1 MSEALYRRFRPK
13 TFNEIIGQDH
23 ITTILKNQILLSRLS
38 HAYLFTGT
46 RGTGKTSLAKVFAR
60 AINCLNPHDA
70 EPCNECENC
79 LEAMSGKAVD
89 IIELDAASNNS
100 VDNIRELRD
109 KAIYLPTKLK
119 YKVYIIDEV
128 HMLSKGAFNA
138 LLKILEEPPK
148 HLIFILATT
157 EPERIPK
164 TIISRVQRFDF
175 KRIDEDLIT
184 KNLSRVLDI
193 IGKKYEDDAVQIVA
207 RAGAGSMRDAL
218 SMLESTISY
227 SDTLTKD
234 SVLKALGLLDES
246 YSTSIAQAIFTRNL
260 EKYYLSLD
268 KLFLDGKDEAMIID
282 GIIKALREI
291 LYDKVNKLGKYNFTF
306 DIKLMDIINAIDI
319 YMDYLERMKFVKEKR
334 IFVEMAGLKV
344 MSLDSDVMKMNFD
357 RSVTVS
363 DLAHPVSDHDYG
375 DGAATSSITLQD
387 NQDESF
393 DDLASLEM
401 GMVDYED
408 EGFYFTEME
417 EEVKKPKEAKKE
429 KEAKIDDKAKSLDE
443 TKSLDEAK
451 IDDKAKSLD
460 EAKSFDE
467 AKNIN
472 DVKPFDEVKV
482 NDEAKAL
489 DEQNSQGLAESEESE
504 ESDSDSESGKTIIPA
519 EKEKAIDLDEDEEP
533 EEDFEKN
540 KALYE
545 NFLKDDDMRV
555 LKSIF
560 TDFEYSKTVS
570 GVLVLK
576 KSRDIALDT
585 SVALVNM
592 NKDAILK
599 TINKYFNDIIDIK
612 IESSDQE
619 KKTLKLREDLKEFL
633 GGKLIIK

>member
-60 AINCLNPHDA
+60 AINCLNPNDA

-79 LEAMSGKAVD
+79 LEAISGKAVD

-175 KRIDEDLIT
+175 KRIDEDLIA

-246 YSTSIAQAIFTRNL
+246 YSTSIVEAIFTRNL

-291 LYDKVNKLGKYNFTF
+291 LYDKVNKLGKYNFSF

-363 DLAHPVSDHDYG
+363 DLAHPVNNNQVNG
-375 DGAATSSITLQD
+375 DGEATSKKTVQNSQD
-387 NQDESF
+387 DAF

-408 EGFYFTEME
+408 EGFYFTETE
-417 EEVKKPKEAKKE
+417 EESKKE
-429 KEAKIDDKAKSLDE
+429 IKTKHKTESENHTEHREKTQFIETEKSE
-443 TKSLDEAK
+443 TETY
-451 IDDKAKSLD
+451 
-460 EAKSFDE
+460 FDE
-467 AKNIN
+467 ETQDEEETHETEADKNII
-472 DVKPFDEVKV
+472 PDE
-482 NDEAKAL
+482 N
-489 DEQNSQGLAESEESE
+489 EE
-504 ESDSDSESGKTIIPA
+504 KTIDP
-519 EKEKAIDLDEDEEP
+519 DEDEAP

-540 KALYE
+540 KALYDR
-545 NFLKDDDMRV
+545 FLNDDEMKV

-570 GVLVLK
+570 SVLVLK

-592 NKDAILK
+592 NKEAILK

>member
-60 AINCLNPHDA
+60 AINCLNPNDA

-79 LEAMSGKAVD
+79 LEAISGKAVD

-175 KRIDEDLIT
+175 KRIDEDLIA

-193 IGKKYEDDAVQIVA
+193 IGKKYEDDAVAIVA

-246 YSTSIAQAIFTRNL
+246 YSTGIAQAIFTRNL

-291 LYDKVNKLGKYNFTF
+291 LYDKVNKTHKYNFSF

-344 MSLDSDVMKMNFD
+344 MSLDSDVMNMNFD

-363 DLAHPVSDHDYG
+363 DLAHPVNNNQVNG
-375 DGAATSSITLQD
+375 DGEATSKNTVQNSQD
-387 NQDESF
+387 DSF

-408 EGFYFTEME
+408 EGFYFTETE
-417 EEVKKPKEAKKE
+417 EEPKKE
-429 KEAKIDDKAKSLDE
+429 IKTKHKTESENHTEHREKTQFTETEKSEIE
-443 TKSLDEAK
+443 TY
-451 IDDKAKSLD
+451 
-460 EAKSFDE
+460 FDE
-467 AKNIN
+467 ETQDEEETHETEADKNII
-472 DVKPFDEVKV
+472 PDE
-482 NDEAKAL
+482 N
-489 DEQNSQGLAESEESE
+489 EE
-504 ESDSDSESGKTIIPA
+504 KT
-519 EKEKAIDLDEDEEP
+519 IDLDEDEAP

-545 NFLKDDDMRV
+545 KFLNDDEMKV

-576 KSRDIALDT
+576 KSRDVALDT

-592 NKDAILK
+592 NKEAILK

>member
-13 TFNEIIGQDH
+13 NFNEIIGQDH

-60 AINCLNPHDA
+60 AINCLNPNDA

-79 LEAMSGKAVD
+79 LEAISGKAVD

-175 KRIDEDLIT
+175 KRIDEDLIA

-193 IGKKYEDDAVQIVA
+193 IGKKYEDDAVAIVA

-246 YSTSIAQAIFTRNL
+246 YSTGIVEAIFTRNL

-291 LYDKVNKLGKYNFTF
+291 LYDKVNKLGKYNFSF

-363 DLAHPVSDHDYG
+363 DLAYPVNNNQVNG
-375 DGAATSSITLQD
+375 DGEATSKKTVQNSQD
-387 NQDESF
+387 DSF

-408 EGFYFTEME
+408 EGFYFTETE
-417 EEVKKPKEAKKE
+417 EESKKE
-429 KEAKIDDKAKSLDE
+429 IKTKHKTESENHTEHREKTQFIETEKSEIE
-443 TKSLDEAK
+443 TY
-451 IDDKAKSLD
+451 
-460 EAKSFDE
+460 FDE
-467 AKNIN
+467 ETQDEEETHETEADKNIIQ
-472 DVKPFDEVKV
+472 DE
-482 NDEAKAL
+482 N
-489 DEQNSQGLAESEESE
+489 EE
-504 ESDSDSESGKTIIPA
+504 KT
-519 EKEKAIDLDEDEEP
+519 IDLDEDEAP

-545 NFLKDDDMRV
+545 KFLNDDEMKV

-570 GVLVLK
+570 SVLVLK

-592 NKDAILK
+592 NKEAILK

>member
-175 KRIDEDLIT
+175 KRIDDSLIA
-184 KNLSRVLDI
+184 KNLSRVLDT
-193 IGKKYEDDAVQIVA
+193 IGKKYEDEAVKIVA

-227 SDTLTKD
+227 SDTLTKE

-246 YSTSIAQAIFTRNL
+246 YSTGIVEAIFTRNL
-260 EKYYLSLD
+260 EKYYANLD

-282 GIIKALREI
+282 GIIKSLREI

-344 MSLDSDVMKMNFD
+344 MSLDSEVMKMNFD

-363 DLAHPVSDHDYG
+363 DLAQPVSDHVNG
-375 DGAATSSITLQD
+375 NAKATSSKTAQD
-387 NQDESF
+387 NQDDSF

-401 GMVDYED
+401 GIVDYED

-429 KEAKIDDKAKSLDE
+429 KEAKNIDKAKSIDE
-443 TKSLDEAK
+443 
-451 IDDKAKSLD
+451 AKSLD
-460 EAKSFDE
+460 EAKNTKE
-467 AKNIN
+467 AK
-472 DVKPFDEVKV
+472 PFAEVKV

-489 DEQNSQGLAESEESE
+489 DEQNSQGLAESEES
-504 ESDSDSESGKTIIPA
+504 DSDSESGKTIIPA
-519 EKEKAIDLDEDEEP
+519 EKEKAINLDEDEEP

>member
-79 LEAMSGKAVD
+79 LEAISGKAVD

-175 KRIDEDLIT
+175 KRIDEDLIA

-227 SDTLTKD
+227 SDTLTKE

-246 YSTSIAQAIFTRNL
+246 YSTGIVEAIFTRNL

-291 LYDKVNKLGKYNFTF
+291 LYDKVNKTHKYNFSF

-344 MSLDSDVMKMNFD
+344 MSLDSDVMNMNFD

-363 DLAHPVSDHDYG
+363 DLAHPVNNNQVNG
-375 DGAATSSITLQD
+375 DGEATSKNTVQNSQD
-387 NQDESF
+387 DSF

-408 EGFYFTEME
+408 EGFYFTETE
-417 EEVKKPKEAKKE
+417 EEPKKE
-429 KEAKIDDKAKSLDE
+429 KEINKEIKTKHKTELEKHTDFTEKTQFTE
-443 TKSLDEAK
+443 T
-451 IDDKAKSLD
+451 
-460 EAKSFDE
+460 
-467 AKNIN
+467 
-472 DVKPFDEVKV
+472 
-482 NDEAKAL
+482 
-489 DEQNSQGLAESEESE
+489 EESE
-504 ESDSDSESGKTIIPA
+504 TEANFDQDIQDKEETHETEADETIIQDTNEA
-519 EKEKAIDLDEDEEP
+519 KTIDLDEDDAP

-545 NFLKDDDMRV
+545 KFLNDDEMKV

-576 KSRDIALDT
+576 KSRDVALDT

-592 NKDAILK
+592 NKEAILK

>member
-60 AINCLNPHDA
+60 AINCLNPHNA

-79 LEAMSGKAVD
+79 LEAISGKAVD

-175 KRIDEDLIT
+175 KRIDEDLIA

-193 IGKKYEDDAVQIVA
+193 IGKKYEDDAVTIVA

-246 YSTSIAQAIFTRNL
+246 YSTSIVEAIFTRNL
-260 EKYYLSLD
+260 EKYYLNLD

-282 GIIKALREI
+282 GIIKTLREI
-291 LYDKVNKLGKYNFTF
+291 LYDKVNKTHKYNFTF

-357 RSVTVS
+357 RSVKVS
-363 DLAHPVSDHDYG
+363 DLAYPVNNNQVNG
-375 DGAATSSITLQD
+375 DGEATSSNTVQN
-387 NQDESF
+387 NQDDSF

-408 EGFYFTEME
+408 EGFYFTETE
-417 EEVKKPKEAKKE
+417 EEPKKE
-429 KEAKIDDKAKSLDE
+429 IKTKHKTESENHPEHREKTQFTETEKSEIE
-443 TKSLDEAK
+443 TY
-451 IDDKAKSLD
+451 
-460 EAKSFDE
+460 FDE
-467 AKNIN
+467 ETQDEEETHETEADKNII
-472 DVKPFDEVKV
+472 PDE
-482 NDEAKAL
+482 N
-489 DEQNSQGLAESEESE
+489 EE
-504 ESDSDSESGKTIIPA
+504 KT
-519 EKEKAIDLDEDEEP
+519 IDLDEDEAP

-545 NFLKDDDMRV
+545 KFLNDDEMKV

-592 NKDAILK
+592 NKEAILK

>member
-60 AINCLNPHDA
+60 AINCLHPHDA

-79 LEAMSGKAVD
+79 LEALGGKAVD

-175 KRIDEDLIT
+175 KRIDEDLIA

-227 SDTLTKD
+227 SDTLTKE

-246 YSTSIAQAIFTRNL
+246 YSNGIVEAIFTRNL

-291 LYDKVNKLGKYNFTF
+291 LYDKVNKTHKYNFSF

-344 MSLDSDVMKMNFD
+344 MSLDSDVMNMNFD

-363 DLAHPVSDHDYG
+363 DLAHPAHPVNNNQVNG
-375 DGAATSSITLQD
+375 DGEATSKNTVQNSQD
-387 NQDESF
+387 DSF

-408 EGFYFTEME
+408 EGFYFTETE
-417 EEVKKPKEAKKE
+417 EEPKKEIKTKHKTESENHTEHREKTQFTETEKSEIETYFDEDTQDEEETHETEADKNIIPDENEAK
-429 KEAKIDDKAKSLDE
+429 
-443 TKSLDEAK
+443 T
-451 IDDKAKSLD
+451 
-460 EAKSFDE
+460 
-467 AKNIN
+467 
-472 DVKPFDEVKV
+472 
-482 NDEAKAL
+482 
-489 DEQNSQGLAESEESE
+489 
-504 ESDSDSESGKTIIPA
+504 
-519 EKEKAIDLDEDEEP
+519 IDLDEDEAP

-545 NFLKDDDMRV
+545 KFLNDDEMKV

-592 NKDAILK
+592 NKEAILK

>member
-79 LEAMSGKAVD
+79 LEAISGKAVD

-175 KRIDEDLIT
+175 KRIDEDLIA

-246 YSTSIAQAIFTRNL
+246 YSTSIVEAIFTRNL

-291 LYDKVNKLGKYNFTF
+291 LYDKVNKLGKYNFSF
-306 DIKLMDIINAIDI
+306 DIKLMDIIDAIDI

-363 DLAHPVSDHDYG
+363 DLAHPVNNNQVNG
-375 DGAATSSITLQD
+375 DGEATSKNTVQKSQD
-387 NQDESF
+387 DAF

-408 EGFYFTEME
+408 EGFYFTETE
-417 EEVKKPKEAKKE
+417 EEPKKE
-429 KEAKIDDKAKSLDE
+429 IKTKHKTESENHTEHREKTQFTETEKSEIE
-443 TKSLDEAK
+443 TY
-451 IDDKAKSLD
+451 
-460 EAKSFDE
+460 FDE
-467 AKNIN
+467 DTQDEEETHETEADKNIIQ
-472 DVKPFDEVKV
+472 DE
-482 NDEAKAL
+482 N
-489 DEQNSQGLAESEESE
+489 EE
-504 ESDSDSESGKTIIPA
+504 KTIDP
-519 EKEKAIDLDEDEEP
+519 DEDEAP

-545 NFLKDDDMRV
+545 KFLNDDEMKV

-592 NKDAILK
+592 NKEAILK

>member
-79 LEAMSGKAVD
+79 LEALGGKAVD

-175 KRIDEDLIT
+175 KRIDEDLIA

-246 YSTSIAQAIFTRNL
+246 YSTGIVEAIFTRNL

-291 LYDKVNKLGKYNFTF
+291 LYDKVNKTHKYNFSF

-363 DLAHPVSDHDYG
+363 DLAHPVNNNQVNG
-375 DGAATSSITLQD
+375 DGEATSSKTVQD
-387 NQDESF
+387 TQDDAF

-401 GMVDYED
+401 VMVDYED
-408 EGFYFTEME
+408 EGFYFTETE
-417 EEVKKPKEAKKE
+417 EESKKE
-429 KEAKIDDKAKSLDE
+429 IKTKHKTESENHTEHREKTQFTETEKSEIE
-443 TKSLDEAK
+443 TY
-451 IDDKAKSLD
+451 
-460 EAKSFDE
+460 FDE
-467 AKNIN
+467 ETQDEEETHETEATKNII
-472 DVKPFDEVKV
+472 PDE
-482 NDEAKAL
+482 N
-489 DEQNSQGLAESEESE
+489 EE
-504 ESDSDSESGKTIIPA
+504 KT
-519 EKEKAIDLDEDEEP
+519 IDLDEDEAP

-545 NFLKDDDMRV
+545 KFLNDDEMKV

-592 NKDAILK
+592 NKEAILK

>member
-60 AINCLNPHDA
+60 AINCLNPNDA

-79 LEAMSGKAVD
+79 LEAISGKAVD

-175 KRIDEDLIT
+175 KRIDEDLIA

-246 YSTSIAQAIFTRNL
+246 YSTSIVEAIFTRNL

-291 LYDKVNKLGKYNFTF
+291 LYDKVNNLGKYNFTF

-363 DLAHPVSDHDYG
+363 DLAHPVNNNQVNG
-375 DGAATSSITLQD
+375 DGEATSKNTVQNSQD
-387 NQDESF
+387 DSF

-401 GMVDYED
+401 GLVDYED
-408 EGFYFTEME
+408 EGFYFTETE
-417 EEVKKPKEAKKE
+417 EEPKKE
-429 KEAKIDDKAKSLDE
+429 KEINKEIKTKHKTESENHTEHREKTQFTETEKSEIETYFDEETQDEEETHEPETDKNIILDE
-443 TKSLDEAK
+443 
-451 IDDKAKSLD
+451 
-460 EAKSFDE
+460 
-467 AKNIN
+467 N
-472 DVKPFDEVKV
+472 
-482 NDEAKAL
+482 
-489 DEQNSQGLAESEESE
+489 EE
-504 ESDSDSESGKTIIPA
+504 KTI
-519 EKEKAIDLDEDEEP
+519 DSDEDEAP

-545 NFLKDDDMRV
+545 KFLNDDEMKV

-576 KSRDIALDT
+576 KSRNIALDT

-592 NKDAILK
+592 NKEAILK

>member
-23 ITTILKNQILLSRLS
+23 ITTILKNQILQSRLS

-60 AINCLNPHDA
+60 AINCLNPNDA

-175 KRIDEDLIT
+175 KRIDEDLIA
-184 KNLSRVLDI
+184 KNLSRVLDT
-193 IGKKYEDDAVQIVA
+193 IGKKYEDEAVQIVA

-227 SDTLTKD
+227 SDTLTKE

-246 YSTSIAQAIFTRNL
+246 YSTGIVEAIFTRNL
-260 EKYYLSLD
+260 EKYYANLD

-363 DLAHPVSDHDYG
+363 DLAHPVSEHDYG
-375 DGAATSSITLQD
+375 NAKATSSKTAQD
-387 NQDESF
+387 NQDNSF

-429 KEAKIDDKAKSLDE
+429 KEAKSIDEAD
-443 TKSLDEAK
+443 SLDEAK
-451 IDDKAKSLD
+451 NTN
-460 EAKSFDE
+460 EAK
-467 AKNIN
+467 
-472 DVKPFDEVKV
+472 PFEEVKV
-482 NDEAKAL
+482 NDEAKTL

-504 ESDSDSESGKTIIPA
+504 EGDSDSESGKTIIPA
-519 EKEKAIDLDEDEEP
+519 EKDEAIDLDEDEEP

>member
-23 ITTILKNQILLSRLS
+23 ITTILKNQILQSRLS

-60 AINCLNPHDA
+60 AINCLDPHDA

-79 LEAMSGKAVD
+79 LEALGGKAVD

-175 KRIDEDLIT
+175 KRIDEDLIA
-184 KNLSRVLDI
+184 KNLSRVLDT
-193 IGKKYEDDAVQIVA
+193 IGKKYEDEAVKIVA

-227 SDTLTKD
+227 SDTLTKE

-246 YSTSIAQAIFTRNL
+246 YSTGIVEAIFTRNPQ
-260 EKYYLSLD
+260 KYYANLD

-363 DLAHPVSDHDYG
+363 DLAHPASDHVNG
-375 DGAATSSITLQD
+375 NAKATSSKTAQD
-387 NQDESF
+387 NQDNSF

-401 GMVDYED
+401 GMFDYED

-429 KEAKIDDKAKSLDE
+429 KEAKNIDKAKS
-443 TKSLDEAK
+443 
-451 IDDKAKSLD
+451 ID

-467 AKNIN
+467 AKSIDEAKNIN
-472 DVKPFDEVKV
+472 EAKPFEEVKV
-482 NDEAKAL
+482 DDEAKTL
-489 DEQNSQGLAESEESE
+489 DEQNSQGLAESE

-519 EKEKAIDLDEDEEP
+519 EKDEAIDLDEDEEP

-576 KSRDIALDT
+576 KSRDVALDT

-633 GGKLIIK
+633 GGKIIIK

>member
-23 ITTILKNQILLSRLS
+23 ITTILKNQILQSRLS

-60 AINCLNPHDA
+60 AINCLDPHDA

-175 KRIDEDLIT
+175 KRIDDSLIA
-184 KNLSRVLDI
+184 KNLSRVLDN
-193 IGKKYEDDAVQIVA
+193 IGKKYEDEAVQIVA

-227 SDTLTKD
+227 SDTLTKE

-246 YSTSIAQAIFTRNL
+246 YSTGIVEAIFTRNL
-260 EKYYLSLD
+260 EKYYANLD

-291 LYDKVNKLGKYNFTF
+291 LYDKVNKIGKYNFTF

-344 MSLDSDVMKMNFD
+344 MSLDSDVMNINFD

-363 DLAHPVSDHDYG
+363 DLAQPVSDHDNG
-375 DGAATSSITLQD
+375 NAKATSSKTLQD
-387 NQDESF
+387 NQDNSF

-429 KEAKIDDKAKSLDE
+429 KEAKNIDKAKSF
-443 TKSLDEAK
+443 DEAK
-451 IDDKAKSLD
+451 IDDKAKSI
-460 EAKSFDE
+460 DE

-472 DVKPFDEVKV
+472 EAKPFDEVKV

-489 DEQNSQGLAESEESE
+489 DEQNSQGLAGHE

-519 EKEKAIDLDEDEEP
+519 EEEKAIDLDEDEAP

-540 KALYE
+540 KVLYE

>member
-79 LEAMSGKAVD
+79 LEAISGKAVD

-175 KRIDEDLIT
+175 KRIDEDLIA

-193 IGKKYEDDAVQIVA
+193 IGKKYEDDAVRIVA

-246 YSTSIAQAIFTRNL
+246 YSTSIVEAIFTRNL

-282 GIIKALREI
+282 GVIKALREI
-291 LYDKVNKLGKYNFTF
+291 LYDKVNKTHKYNFSF

-363 DLAHPVSDHDYG
+363 DLAHPVNNNQVNG
-375 DGAATSSITLQD
+375 DGEATLKNTVQNSQD
-387 NQDESF
+387 DSF

-408 EGFYFTEME
+408 EGFYFTETE
-417 EEVKKPKEAKKE
+417 EESKKEIKTKHKTESENHTEHREKTQFTETEKSEIETYFDEETQDEEETHETEANKNIIPDENEAK
-429 KEAKIDDKAKSLDE
+429 
-443 TKSLDEAK
+443 T
-451 IDDKAKSLD
+451 
-460 EAKSFDE
+460 
-467 AKNIN
+467 
-472 DVKPFDEVKV
+472 
-482 NDEAKAL
+482 
-489 DEQNSQGLAESEESE
+489 
-504 ESDSDSESGKTIIPA
+504 
-519 EKEKAIDLDEDEEP
+519 IDLDEDEAP

-545 NFLKDDDMRV
+545 KFLNDDEMKV

-570 GVLVLK
+570 SVLVLK

-592 NKDAILK
+592 NKEAILK

>member
-23 ITTILKNQILLSRLS
+23 ITTILKNQILQSRLS

-60 AINCLNPHDA
+60 AINCLNPSDA

-175 KRIDEDLIT
+175 KRIDEDLIA
-184 KNLSRVLDI
+184 KNLSRVLDT
-193 IGKKYEDDAVQIVA
+193 IGKKYEDEAVQIVA

-227 SDTLTKD
+227 SDTLTKE

-246 YSTSIAQAIFTRNL
+246 YSTGIVEAIFTRNL
-260 EKYYLSLD
+260 EKYYANLD

-291 LYDKVNKLGKYNFTF
+291 LYDKVNKIGKYNFTF
-306 DIKLMDIINAIDI
+306 DINLMDIINAIDI

-344 MSLDSDVMKMNFD
+344 MSLDSEVMKMNFD

-363 DLAHPVSDHDYG
+363 DLAHPASDHDNG
-375 DGAATSSITLQD
+375 NAKATSSKIAQN
-387 NQDESF
+387 NQDDSF

-417 EEVKKPKEAKKE
+417 EEVKKPKKAKKE
-429 KEAKIDDKAKSLDE
+429 NEVKNI
-443 TKSLDEAK
+443 
-451 IDDKAKSLD
+451 DKAKSLD
-460 EAKSFDE
+460 EAKNINEAKPFDE

-472 DVKPFDEVKV
+472 
-482 NDEAKAL
+482 EAKAF

-519 EKEKAIDLDEDEEP
+519 EKEGAIDLDEDEEP

>member
-60 AINCLNPHDA
+60 AINCLHPHDA

-79 LEAMSGKAVD
+79 LEAISGKAVD

-175 KRIDEDLIT
+175 KRIDEDLIA

-246 YSTSIAQAIFTRNL
+246 YSTSIVEAIFTRNL

-291 LYDKVNKLGKYNFTF
+291 LYDKVNKIGKYNFSF

-363 DLAHPVSDHDYG
+363 DLAHPVNNNQVNG
-375 DGAATSSITLQD
+375 DGRATSSKTVQD
-387 NQDESF
+387 TQDDAF

-408 EGFYFTEME
+408 EGFYFTETE
-417 EEVKKPKEAKKE
+417 EESKKE
-429 KEAKIDDKAKSLDE
+429 IKTKHKTESENHTEHREKTQFTETEKSEIETYFDEETQDEEETHEPETDKNIILDE
-443 TKSLDEAK
+443 
-451 IDDKAKSLD
+451 
-460 EAKSFDE
+460 
-467 AKNIN
+467 N
-472 DVKPFDEVKV
+472 
-482 NDEAKAL
+482 
-489 DEQNSQGLAESEESE
+489 EE
-504 ESDSDSESGKTIIPA
+504 KTI
-519 EKEKAIDLDEDEEP
+519 DSDEDEAP
-533 EEDFEKN
+533 EEDFENN

-545 NFLKDDDMRV
+545 KFLNDDEMKV

-592 NKDAILK
+592 NKEAILK

>member
-23 ITTILKNQILLSRLS
+23 ITTILKNQILQSRLS

-60 AINCLNPHDA
+60 AINCLNPNDA

-175 KRIDEDLIT
+175 KRIDDSLIA
-184 KNLSRVLDI
+184 KNLSRVLDT
-193 IGKKYEDDAVQIVA
+193 IGKKYEDEAVKIVA

-227 SDTLTKD
+227 SDTLTKE

-246 YSTSIAQAIFTRNL
+246 YSTGIVEAIFTRNPQ
-260 EKYYLSLD
+260 KYYANLD
-268 KLFLDGKDEAMIID
+268 KLFLDGKDESMIID

-363 DLAHPVSDHDYG
+363 DLAHPVSEHDYG
-375 DGAATSSITLQD
+375 NGRATSSKTVQD
-387 NQDESF
+387 NQDKSF

-401 GMVDYED
+401 GMFDYED

-417 EEVKKPKEAKKE
+417 EEVKKPKEAKKQ
-429 KEAKIDDKAKSLDE
+429 K
-443 TKSLDEAK
+443 EAK

-460 EAKSFDE
+460 EAKIDDKAKSFDE

-472 DVKPFDEVKV
+472 EAKPFDEVKV
-482 NDEAKAL
+482 NDEAKTL
-489 DEQNSQGLAESEESE
+489 DEQNSQGLAESK
-504 ESDSDSESGKTIIPA
+504 ESDSDSESGKTIISA

-560 TDFEYSKTVS
+560 TDFEYSKTIS

>member
-60 AINCLNPHDA
+60 AINCLHPHDA

-79 LEAMSGKAVD
+79 LEALGGKAVD

-175 KRIDEDLIT
+175 KRIDEDLIA
-184 KNLSRVLDI
+184 KNLSRVLDT
-193 IGKKYEDDAVQIVA
+193 IGKKYEDDAVRIVA

-246 YSTSIAQAIFTRNL
+246 YSTSIVEAIFTRNL

-282 GIIKALREI
+282 GIIKAFREI
-291 LYDKVNKLGKYNFTF
+291 LYDKVNKTHKYNFSF

-363 DLAHPVSDHDYG
+363 DLAHPVNNKQVNG
-375 DGAATSSITLQD
+375 DGEATSKNTVQNSQD
-387 NQDESF
+387 DSF
-393 DDLASLEM
+393 DDLVSLEM

-408 EGFYFTEME
+408 EGFYFTETE
-417 EEVKKPKEAKKE
+417 EESKKE
-429 KEAKIDDKAKSLDE
+429 IKTKHKTESENHTEHREKTQFTETEKSEIE
-443 TKSLDEAK
+443 TY
-451 IDDKAKSLD
+451 
-460 EAKSFDE
+460 FDE
-467 AKNIN
+467 ETQDEEETHETEANKNII
-472 DVKPFDEVKV
+472 PDE
-482 NDEAKAL
+482 N
-489 DEQNSQGLAESEESE
+489 EE
-504 ESDSDSESGKTIIPA
+504 KTIDP
-519 EKEKAIDLDEDEEP
+519 DEDEAP

-545 NFLKDDDMRV
+545 KFLNDDEMKV

-570 GVLVLK
+570 SVLVLK

-592 NKDAILK
+592 NKEAILK

>member
-23 ITTILKNQILLSRLS
+23 ITTILKNQILQSRLS

-60 AINCLNPHDA
+60 AINCLDPHDA

-175 KRIDEDLIT
+175 KRIDDSLIA

-193 IGKKYEDDAVQIVA
+193 IGKKYEDEAVQIVA

-227 SDTLTKD
+227 SDTLTKE

-246 YSTSIAQAIFTRNL
+246 YSTGIVEAIFTRNPQ
-260 EKYYLSLD
+260 KYYANLD

-319 YMDYLERMKFVKEKR
+319 YMDYLERMKFVREKR

-363 DLAHPVSDHDYG
+363 DLAHPANDHDNG
-375 DGAATSSITLQD
+375 NAKATSSNAAQD
-387 NQDESF
+387 NQDNSF

-429 KEAKIDDKAKSLDE
+429 KE
-443 TKSLDEAK
+443 TKSLDK
-451 IDDKAKSLD
+451 
-460 EAKSFDE
+460 AKSFDE

-472 DVKPFDEVKV
+472 EAKPFDEAKA

-489 DEQNSQGLAESEESE
+489 DEQNSQGLAESEES
-504 ESDSDSESGKTIIPA
+504 DSDSESGKTIIPA
-519 EKEKAIDLDEDEEP
+519 GKEKAIDLDEDEEP

-570 GVLVLK
+570 GLLVLK

>member
-23 ITTILKNQILLSRLS
+23 ITTILKNQILQSRLS

-60 AINCLNPHDA
+60 AINCLDPHEA

-175 KRIDEDLIT
+175 KRIDDSLIA
-184 KNLSRVLDI
+184 KNLSRVLDT
-193 IGKKYEDDAVQIVA
+193 IGKKYEDEAVQIVA

-227 SDTLTKD
+227 SDTLTKE

-246 YSTSIAQAIFTRNL
+246 YSTGIVEAIFTRNL
-260 EKYYLSLD
+260 EKYYANLD

-291 LYDKVNKLGKYNFTF
+291 LYDKVNKIGKYNFTF

-344 MSLDSDVMKMNFD
+344 MSLDSEVMNINFD

-363 DLAHPVSDHDYG
+363 DLAQPVSDHDNG
-375 DGAATSSITLQD
+375 NAKATSSKTVQN
-387 NQDESF
+387 NQDDSF
-393 DDLASLEM
+393 DDLASIEM

-417 EEVKKPKEAKKE
+417 DEVKNPKEAKKQ
-429 KEAKIDDKAKSLDE
+429 KQ
-443 TKSLDEAK
+443 AK

-460 EAKSFDE
+460 EAK
-467 AKNIN
+467 
-472 DVKPFDEVKV
+472 PFDEVKA

-489 DEQNSQGLAESEESE
+489 DEQNSQGIAESE

-519 EKEKAIDLDEDEEP
+519 EEEKAIDLDEDEAP

-570 GVLVLK
+570 GLLVLK
-576 KSRDIALDT
+576 KSRDVALDT
-585 SVALVNM
+585 SVALVDM

>member
-23 ITTILKNQILLSRLS
+23 ITTILKNQILQSRLS

-60 AINCLNPHDA
+60 AINCLDPHDA

-175 KRIDEDLIT
+175 KRIDEDLIA
-184 KNLSRVLDI
+184 KNLSRVLDT
-193 IGKKYEDDAVQIVA
+193 IGKKYEDEAVQIVA

-227 SDTLTKD
+227 SDTLTKE

-246 YSTSIAQAIFTRNL
+246 YSTGIVEAIFTRNL
-260 EKYYLSLD
+260 EKYYANLD

-291 LYDKVNKLGKYNFTF
+291 LYDKVNKLGKYNFIF

-363 DLAHPVSDHDYG
+363 DLAHPVDNHVNG
-375 DGAATSSITLQD
+375 NGRATSSKTVQA
-387 NQDESF
+387 NQDDSF

-417 EEVKKPKEAKKE
+417 EEVKKPKEVKKE
-429 KEAKIDDKAKSLDE
+429 KEAKNIDKAKPLDEAKSLDE
-443 TKSLDEAK
+443 VKP
-451 IDDKAKSLD
+451 
-460 EAKSFDE
+460 FDE

-472 DVKPFDEVKV
+472 
-482 NDEAKAL
+482 EAKAL

-519 EKEKAIDLDEDEEP
+519 EKDEAIDLDVDEEP

>member
-60 AINCLNPHDA
+60 AINCLHPHDA

-79 LEAMSGKAVD
+79 LEAISGKAVD

-175 KRIDEDLIT
+175 KRIDEDLIA

-193 IGKKYEDDAVQIVA
+193 IGKKYEDDAVRIVA

-227 SDTLTKD
+227 SDTLTKE

-246 YSTSIAQAIFTRNL
+246 YSTGIVEAIFTRNL

-291 LYDKVNKLGKYNFTF
+291 LYDKVNSLGKYNFTF

-357 RSVTVS
+357 RIVTVS
-363 DLAHPVSDHDYG
+363 DLAHPADNHDHG
-375 DGAATSSITLQD
+375 DGAATSSKTVQD
-387 NQDESF
+387 TQDDAF

-408 EGFYFTEME
+408 EGFYFTETE
-417 EEVKKPKEAKKE
+417 EESKKE
-429 KEAKIDDKAKSLDE
+429 IKTKHKTESENHTEHRKKTQFTE
-443 TKSLDEAK
+443 TERSE
-451 IDDKAKSLD
+451 IGTY
-460 EAKSFDE
+460 FDE
-467 AKNIN
+467 ETQDEEETHETEANKNII
-472 DVKPFDEVKV
+472 PDE
-482 NDEAKAL
+482 N
-489 DEQNSQGLAESEESE
+489 EE
-504 ESDSDSESGKTIIPA
+504 KT
-519 EKEKAIDLDEDEEP
+519 IDLDEDEAP

-545 NFLKDDDMRV
+545 KFLNDDEMKV

-592 NKDAILK
+592 NKEAILK

>member
-23 ITTILKNQILLSRLS
+23 ITTILKNQILQSRLS

-60 AINCLNPHDA
+60 AINCLNPNDA

-79 LEAMSGKAVD
+79 LEAISGKAVD

-175 KRIDEDLIT
+175 KRIDEDLIA
-184 KNLSRVLDI
+184 KNLSRVLDT
-193 IGKKYEDDAVQIVA
+193 IGKKYEDEAVQIVA

-227 SDTLTKD
+227 SDTLTKE

-246 YSTSIAQAIFTRNL
+246 YSTGIVEAIFTRNL
-260 EKYYLSLD
+260 EKYYANLD

-344 MSLDSDVMKMNFD
+344 MSLDREVMKMNFD

-363 DLAHPVSDHDYG
+363 DLAQPVSDHDNG
-375 DGAATSSITLQD
+375 NAKATSSKTLQD

-417 EEVKKPKEAKKE
+417 EEVKKPKEAKKQNE
-429 KEAKIDDKAKSLDE
+429 VKKI
-443 TKSLDEAK
+443 
-451 IDDKAKSLD
+451 DKAKSLD

-472 DVKPFDEVKV
+472 EAKPFDEAKA

-489 DEQNSQGLAESEESE
+489 DEQNSQGLAESEESG
-504 ESDSDSESGKTIIPA
+504 SDSESGKTIIPA
-519 EKEKAIDLDEDEEP
+519 DEKKAIDLDEDEEP

-576 KSRDIALDT
+576 KSRDVALDT
-585 SVALVNM
+585 SVALVDM

>member
-60 AINCLNPHDA
+60 AINCLHPHDA

-79 LEAMSGKAVD
+79 LEAISGKAVD

-175 KRIDEDLIT
+175 KRIDEDLIA

-227 SDTLTKD
+227 SDTLTKE

-246 YSTSIAQAIFTRNL
+246 YSTGIAQAIFTRNL

-291 LYDKVNKLGKYNFTF
+291 LYDKVNKTHKYNFSF

-363 DLAHPVSDHDYG
+363 DLAHPVNNNQVNG
-375 DGAATSSITLQD
+375 DGEATSKNTVQNSQD
-387 NQDESF
+387 DSF

-408 EGFYFTEME
+408 EGFYFTETE
-417 EEVKKPKEAKKE
+417 EEPKKE
-429 KEAKIDDKAKSLDE
+429 IKTKHKTESENHTEHREKTQFTETEKSEIE
-443 TKSLDEAK
+443 TY
-451 IDDKAKSLD
+451 
-460 EAKSFDE
+460 FDE
-467 AKNIN
+467 ETQDEEETHETEADKNII
-472 DVKPFDEVKV
+472 PDE
-482 NDEAKAL
+482 N
-489 DEQNSQGLAESEESE
+489 EE
-504 ESDSDSESGKTIIPA
+504 KT
-519 EKEKAIDLDEDEEP
+519 IDLDEDEAP

-545 NFLKDDDMRV
+545 KFLNDDEMKV

-576 KSRDIALDT
+576 KSRDVALDT

-592 NKDAILK
+592 NKEAILK

>member
-23 ITTILKNQILLSRLS
+23 ITTILKNQILQSRLS

-60 AINCLNPHDA
+60 AINCLHPHDA

-79 LEAMSGKAVD
+79 LEAISGKAVD

-175 KRIDEDLIT
+175 KRIDEDLIA

-193 IGKKYEDDAVQIVA
+193 IGKKYEDDAVRIVA

-246 YSTSIAQAIFTRNL
+246 YSTSIVEAIFTRNL

-268 KLFLDGKDEAMIID
+268 KLFLDGKDEAMILD

-291 LYDKVNKLGKYNFTF
+291 LYDKVNKTHKYNFSF

-363 DLAHPVSDHDYG
+363 DLAHPVNNNQVNG
-375 DGAATSSITLQD
+375 DGEATSKKTVQNSKD
-387 NQDESF
+387 DSF

-408 EGFYFTEME
+408 EGFYFTETE
-417 EEVKKPKEAKKE
+417 EEPKKEIKTKHKTESENHTEHREKTQFTETERSEIETYFDEETQDEEETHETEADKNIIPDENEAKT
-429 KEAKIDDKAKSLDE
+429 ID
-443 TKSLDEAK
+443 
-451 IDDKAKSLD
+451 
-460 EAKSFDE
+460 
-467 AKNIN
+467 
-472 DVKPFDEVKV
+472 P
-482 NDEAKAL
+482 
-489 DEQNSQGLAESEESE
+489 
-504 ESDSDSESGKTIIPA
+504 
-519 EKEKAIDLDEDEEP
+519 DEDEAP

-545 NFLKDDDMRV
+545 KFLNDDEMKV

-592 NKDAILK
+592 NKEAILK

>member
-23 ITTILKNQILLSRLS
+23 ITTILKNQILQSRLS

-60 AINCLNPHDA
+60 AINCLDPHDA

-79 LEAMSGKAVD
+79 LEALGGKAVD

-175 KRIDEDLIT
+175 KRIDEDLIA

-193 IGKKYEDDAVQIVA
+193 IGKKYEDEAVQIVA

-227 SDTLTKD
+227 SDTLTKE

-246 YSTSIAQAIFTRNL
+246 YSTGIVEAIFTRNPQ
-260 EKYYLSLD
+260 KYYANLD

-306 DIKLMDIINAIDI
+306 DINLMDIINAIDI

-363 DLAHPVSDHDYG
+363 DLAQPVSDHDNG
-375 DGAATSSITLQD
+375 NAKATSSKTAQD
-387 NQDESF
+387 NQDDSF

-401 GMVDYED
+401 GMMDYED

-429 KEAKIDDKAKSLDE
+429 KEAKNIDKA
-443 TKSLDEAK
+443 KSLDEAK
-451 IDDKAKSLD
+451 IDDKAKSI
-460 EAKSFDE
+460 DE

-472 DVKPFDEVKV
+472 EAKPFDE
-482 NDEAKAL
+482 AKSL
-489 DEQNSQGLAESEESE
+489 DEQNSQGLAEPE

-519 EKEKAIDLDEDEEP
+519 EKEGAIDLDEDEEP

-585 SVALVNM
+585 SVALVDM

>member
-60 AINCLNPHDA
+60 AINCLNPNDA

-79 LEAMSGKAVD
+79 LEALGGKAVD

-175 KRIDEDLIT
+175 KRIDEDLIV
-184 KNLSRVLDI
+184 KNLSRVLDT
-193 IGKKYEDDAVQIVA
+193 IGKKYEDEAVQIVA

-227 SDTLTKD
+227 SDTLTKE

-246 YSTSIAQAIFTRNL
+246 YSTGIVEAIFTRNPQ
-260 EKYYLSLD
+260 KYYANLD

-344 MSLDSDVMKMNFD
+344 MSLDSEVMKMNFD

-417 EEVKKPKEAKKE
+417 EEVKKPNEAKKQN
-429 KEAKIDDKAKSLDE
+429 EAKIDDEAKS
-443 TKSLDEAK
+443 
-451 IDDKAKSLD
+451 IDKAKSLD
-460 EAKSFDE
+460 EAKNTNE
-467 AKNIN
+467 A
-472 DVKPFDEVKV
+472 KPFDEVKV
-482 NDEAKAL
+482 NDEAKTL

-519 EKEKAIDLDEDEEP
+519 EKDEDIDLDEDEEP

-585 SVALVNM
+585 SVALVDM

>member
-79 LEAMSGKAVD
+79 LEAISGKAVD

-175 KRIDEDLIT
+175 KRIDEDLIA

-193 IGKKYEDDAVQIVA
+193 IGKKYEDDAVRIVA

-227 SDTLTKD
+227 SDTLTKE

-246 YSTSIAQAIFTRNL
+246 YSTGIVEAIFTRNL
-260 EKYYLSLD
+260 EMYYANLD

-291 LYDKVNKLGKYNFTF
+291 LYDKVNKLGKYNFSF

-363 DLAHPVSDHDYG
+363 DLAHPVNNNQVNG
-375 DGAATSSITLQD
+375 DGEATSKNTVQNSQD
-387 NQDESF
+387 DSF

-408 EGFYFTEME
+408 EGFYFTETE
-417 EEVKKPKEAKKE
+417 EESKKE
-429 KEAKIDDKAKSLDE
+429 IKTKHKTESENHTEHREKTQFTETEKSEIE
-443 TKSLDEAK
+443 TY
-451 IDDKAKSLD
+451 
-460 EAKSFDE
+460 FDE
-467 AKNIN
+467 ETQDEEKTHETEADKNII
-472 DVKPFDEVKV
+472 PDE
-482 NDEAKAL
+482 N
-489 DEQNSQGLAESEESE
+489 EE
-504 ESDSDSESGKTIIPA
+504 KTIEP
-519 EKEKAIDLDEDEEP
+519 DEDEAP

-545 NFLKDDDMRV
+545 KFLNDDEMKV

-570 GVLVLK
+570 SVLVLK

-592 NKDAILK
+592 NKEAILK

>member
-60 AINCLNPHDA
+60 AINCLNPNDA

-79 LEAMSGKAVD
+79 LEAISGKAVD

-175 KRIDEDLIT
+175 KRIDEDLIA

-193 IGKKYEDDAVQIVA
+193 IGKKYEDDAVAIVA

-246 YSTSIAQAIFTRNL
+246 YSTGIAQAIFTRNL

-291 LYDKVNKLGKYNFTF
+291 LYDKVNKTHKYNFSF

-363 DLAHPVSDHDYG
+363 DLAHPVNNNQVNG
-375 DGAATSSITLQD
+375 DGEATSKNTVQNSQD
-387 NQDESF
+387 DSF

-408 EGFYFTEME
+408 EGFYFTETE
-417 EEVKKPKEAKKE
+417 EEPKKE
-429 KEAKIDDKAKSLDE
+429 IKTKHKTESENHTEHREKTQFTETEKSEIE
-443 TKSLDEAK
+443 TY
-451 IDDKAKSLD
+451 
-460 EAKSFDE
+460 FDE
-467 AKNIN
+467 ETQDEEETHETEADKNII
-472 DVKPFDEVKV
+472 PDE
-482 NDEAKAL
+482 N
-489 DEQNSQGLAESEESE
+489 EE
-504 ESDSDSESGKTIIPA
+504 KT
-519 EKEKAIDLDEDEEP
+519 IDLDEDEAP

-540 KALYE
+540 KALYDK
-545 NFLKDDDMRV
+545 FLNDDEMKV

-592 NKDAILK
+592 NKEAILK

>member
-60 AINCLNPHDA
+60 AINCLHPHDA

-79 LEAMSGKAVD
+79 LEALGGKAVD

-175 KRIDEDLIT
+175 KRIDEDLIA

-193 IGKKYEDDAVQIVA
+193 IGKKYEDDAVAIVA

-227 SDTLTKD
+227 SDILTKD

-246 YSTSIAQAIFTRNL
+246 YSTSIVEAIFTRNL

-291 LYDKVNKLGKYNFTF
+291 LYDKVNSLGKYNFTF

-357 RSVTVS
+357 RIVTVS
-363 DLAHPVSDHDYG
+363 DLAHPADNHDHG
-375 DGAATSSITLQD
+375 DGAATSSKTVQD
-387 NQDESF
+387 TQDDAF

-408 EGFYFTEME
+408 EGFYFTETE
-417 EEVKKPKEAKKE
+417 EESKKE
-429 KEAKIDDKAKSLDE
+429 IKTKHKTESENHTEHREKTQFTE
-443 TKSLDEAK
+443 TERSE
-451 IDDKAKSLD
+451 I
-460 EAKSFDE
+460 ETYFDE
-467 AKNIN
+467 ETQDEEETHETEANKNIIQ
-472 DVKPFDEVKV
+472 DE
-482 NDEAKAL
+482 N
-489 DEQNSQGLAESEESE
+489 EE
-504 ESDSDSESGKTIIPA
+504 KT
-519 EKEKAIDLDEDEEP
+519 IDLDEDEAP
-533 EEDFEKN
+533 EEEFEKN

-545 NFLKDDDMRV
+545 KFLNDDEMKV

-592 NKDAILK
+592 NKEAILK

>member
-23 ITTILKNQILLSRLS
+23 ITTILKNQILQSRLS

-60 AINCLNPHDA
+60 AINCLDPHDA

-175 KRIDEDLIT
+175 KRIDDSLIA
-184 KNLSRVLDI
+184 KNLSRVLDT
-193 IGKKYEDDAVQIVA
+193 IGKKYDDEAVQIVA

-227 SDTLTKD
+227 SDTLTKE

-246 YSTSIAQAIFTRNL
+246 YSTGIVEAIFTRNPQ
-260 EKYYLSLD
+260 KYYANLD
-268 KLFLDGKDEAMIID
+268 KLFLDGKDEAMILD

-344 MSLDSDVMKMNFD
+344 MSLDSEVMKMNFD

-363 DLAHPVSDHDYG
+363 DLAQPVSDHG
-375 DGAATSSITLQD
+375 NGNAKATSSKTAQD
-387 NQDESF
+387 NQDNSF

-429 KEAKIDDKAKSLDE
+429 KEAKNIDK
-443 TKSLDEAK
+443 
-451 IDDKAKSLD
+451 
-460 EAKSFDE
+460 AKSFDE
-467 AKNIN
+467 AKLLDEAKSIDEAKNIN
-472 DVKPFDEVKV
+472 EAKPFDEVKV

-489 DEQNSQGLAESEESE
+489 DEQNSQGIAESE

>member
-23 ITTILKNQILLSRLS
+23 ITTILKNQILQSRLS

-60 AINCLNPHDA
+60 AINCLNQHEA

-79 LEAMSGKAVD
+79 LEALGGKAVD

-175 KRIDEDLIT
+175 KRIDEDLIA
-184 KNLSRVLDI
+184 KNLSRVLDT
-193 IGKKYEDDAVQIVA
+193 IGKKYEDEAVQIVA

-227 SDTLTKD
+227 SDTLTKE

-246 YSTSIAQAIFTRNL
+246 YSTGIVEAIFTRNL
-260 EKYYLSLD
+260 EKYYANLD

-363 DLAHPVSDHDYG
+363 DLAHPVSDHDNG
-375 DGAATSSITLQD
+375 NAKATSSKTAQD
-387 NQDESF
+387 NQDNSF

-417 EEVKKPKEAKKE
+417 EEVKKPKEARKE
-429 KEAKIDDKAKSLDE
+429 KEVKNI
-443 TKSLDEAK
+443 
-451 IDDKAKSLD
+451 DKAKSLD
-460 EAKSFDE
+460 EAKSPDE
-467 AKNIN
+467 A
-472 DVKPFDEVKV
+472 KPFDEVKV
-482 NDEAKAL
+482 DDEAKAL
-489 DEQNSQGLAESEESE
+489 DEQNSQGLAEPE

>member
-60 AINCLNPHDA
+60 AINCLNPNDA

-79 LEAMSGKAVD
+79 LEAISGKAVD

-175 KRIDEDLIT
+175 KRIDEDLIA

-193 IGKKYEDDAVQIVA
+193 IGKKYEDDAVAIVA

-246 YSTSIAQAIFTRNL
+246 YSTGIAQAIFTRNL

-291 LYDKVNKLGKYNFTF
+291 LYDKVNKTHKYNFSF

-344 MSLDSDVMKMNFD
+344 MSLDSDVMNMNFD

-363 DLAHPVSDHDYG
+363 DLAHPVNNNQVNG
-375 DGAATSSITLQD
+375 DGEATSKNTVQNSQD
-387 NQDESF
+387 DSF

-408 EGFYFTEME
+408 EGFYFTETE
-417 EEVKKPKEAKKE
+417 EEPKKE
-429 KEAKIDDKAKSLDE
+429 IKTKHKTESENHTEHREKTQFTETEKSEIE
-443 TKSLDEAK
+443 TY
-451 IDDKAKSLD
+451 
-460 EAKSFDE
+460 FDE
-467 AKNIN
+467 ETQDEEETHETEADKNII
-472 DVKPFDEVKV
+472 PDE
-482 NDEAKAL
+482 N
-489 DEQNSQGLAESEESE
+489 EE
-504 ESDSDSESGKTIIPA
+504 KT
-519 EKEKAIDLDEDEEP
+519 IDLDEDEAP

-545 NFLKDDDMRV
+545 KFLNDDEMKV

-592 NKDAILK
+592 NKEAILK

>member
-23 ITTILKNQILLSRLS
+23 ITTILKNQILQSRLS

-175 KRIDEDLIT
+175 KRIDDSLIA
-184 KNLSRVLDI
+184 KNLSRVLDN
-193 IGKKYEDDAVQIVA
+193 IGKKYEDEAVQIVA

-227 SDTLTKD
+227 SDTLTKE

-246 YSTSIAQAIFTRNL
+246 YSTGIVEAIFTRNL
-260 EKYYLSLD
+260 EKYYANLD

-363 DLAHPVSDHDYG
+363 DLAQPVSEHDYG
-375 DGAATSSITLQD
+375 NGAATSSNTAQD
-387 NQDESF
+387 NQDNSF

-429 KEAKIDDKAKSLDE
+429 NESKNIDK
-443 TKSLDEAK
+443 
-451 IDDKAKSLD
+451 
-460 EAKSFDE
+460 AKSFDE
-467 AKNIN
+467 AKTLDEAKNIN
-472 DVKPFDEVKV
+472 EAKPFDEVKV
-482 NDEAKAL
+482 NDEAKTL
-489 DEQNSQGLAESEESE
+489 DEQNSQGLAEPQ
-504 ESDSDSESGKTIIPA
+504 ESDSDSESGKTINPA
-519 EKEKAIDLDEDEEP
+519 EKEKAINLDEDEEP

>member
-60 AINCLNPHDA
+60 AINCLNSKEA

-79 LEAMSGKAVD
+79 LEALGGKAVD

-175 KRIDEDLIT
+175 KRIDEDLIA

-193 IGKKYEDDAVQIVA
+193 IGKKYEDDAVRIVA

-246 YSTSIAQAIFTRNL
+246 YSTSIVEAIFTRNL

-291 LYDKVNKLGKYNFTF
+291 LYDKVNETHKYNFSF

-363 DLAHPVSDHDYG
+363 DLAHPVNNNQVNG
-375 DGAATSSITLQD
+375 DGRATSKNTVQNSQD
-387 NQDESF
+387 DSF

-408 EGFYFTEME
+408 EGFYFTETE
-417 EEVKKPKEAKKE
+417 EESKKE
-429 KEAKIDDKAKSLDE
+429 IKTKHKTESENHTEHREKTQFTETEKSEIE
-443 TKSLDEAK
+443 TY
-451 IDDKAKSLD
+451 
-460 EAKSFDE
+460 FDE
-467 AKNIN
+467 ETQDEEETHETEANKNII
-472 DVKPFDEVKV
+472 PDE
-482 NDEAKAL
+482 N
-489 DEQNSQGLAESEESE
+489 EE
-504 ESDSDSESGKTIIPA
+504 KT
-519 EKEKAIDLDEDEEP
+519 IDLDEDEAP

-545 NFLKDDDMRV
+545 KFLNDDEMKV

-592 NKDAILK
+592 NKEAILK

>member
-23 ITTILKNQILLSRLS
+23 ITTILKNQILQSRLS

-60 AINCLNPHDA
+60 AINCLDPHDA

-79 LEAMSGKAVD
+79 LEAISGKAVD

-175 KRIDEDLIT
+175 KRIDDSLIA
-184 KNLSRVLDI
+184 KNLSRVLDT
-193 IGKKYEDDAVQIVA
+193 IGKKHEDEAVQIVA

-227 SDTLTKD
+227 SDTLTKE

-246 YSTSIAQAIFTRNL
+246 YSTGIVEAIFTRNL
-260 EKYYLSLD
+260 EKYYANLD

-344 MSLDSDVMKMNFD
+344 MSLDSEVMKMNFD

-363 DLAHPVSDHDYG
+363 DLAHPVSYHVNG
-375 DGAATSSITLQD
+375 NAKATSSKTAQD
-387 NQDESF
+387 NQDNSF

-417 EEVKKPKEAKKE
+417 EEVKKTKEAKKE

-443 TKSLDEAK
+443 AK
-451 IDDKAKSLD
+451 TL
-460 EAKSFDE
+460 DE

-472 DVKPFDEVKV
+472 EAKPFDEVKV

-489 DEQNSQGLAESEESE
+489 NEQNSQGLAAPE

>member
-60 AINCLNPHDA
+60 AINCLNSKEA

-79 LEAMSGKAVD
+79 LEALGGKAVD

-175 KRIDEDLIT
+175 KRIDEDLIA

-193 IGKKYEDDAVQIVA
+193 IGKKYEDDAVQIIA

-246 YSTSIAQAIFTRNL
+246 YSTSIVEAIFTRNL

-291 LYDKVNKLGKYNFTF
+291 LYDKVNKIGKYNFSF

-363 DLAHPVSDHDYG
+363 DLAHPVNNNQVNG
-375 DGAATSSITLQD
+375 DGEATSKNTVQNSQD
-387 NQDESF
+387 DSF

-408 EGFYFTEME
+408 EGFYFTETE
-417 EEVKKPKEAKKE
+417 EESKKE
-429 KEAKIDDKAKSLDE
+429 IKTKHKTESENHTEHREKTQFTETEKSE
-443 TKSLDEAK
+443 TETY
-451 IDDKAKSLD
+451 
-460 EAKSFDE
+460 FDE
-467 AKNIN
+467 ETQDEEETHETEADKNII
-472 DVKPFDEVKV
+472 PDE
-482 NDEAKAL
+482 N
-489 DEQNSQGLAESEESE
+489 EE
-504 ESDSDSESGKTIIPA
+504 KT
-519 EKEKAIDLDEDEEP
+519 IDLDEDEAP
-533 EEDFEKN
+533 EEDFENN

-545 NFLKDDDMRV
+545 KFLNDDEMKV

-570 GVLVLK
+570 SVLVLK

-592 NKDAILK
+592 NKEAILK

>member
-23 ITTILKNQILLSRLS
+23 ITTILKNQILQSRLS

-60 AINCLNPHDA
+60 AINCLDPHDA

-79 LEAMSGKAVD
+79 LEALGGKAVD

-175 KRIDEDLIT
+175 KRIDEDLIA
-184 KNLSRVLDI
+184 KNLSRVLDT

-227 SDTLTKD
+227 SDTLTKE

-246 YSTSIAQAIFTRNL
+246 YSTGIVEAIFTRNPQ
-260 EKYYLSLD
+260 KYYANLD

-363 DLAHPVSDHDYG
+363 DLAHPVSDHVNG
-375 DGAATSSITLQD
+375 NAKATSSKTAQD
-387 NQDESF
+387 NQDNSF

-429 KEAKIDDKAKSLDE
+429 NEVKNIDKAKSIDE
-443 TKSLDEAK
+443 
-451 IDDKAKSLD
+451 AKSLD
-460 EAKSFDE
+460 EAKNINE
-467 AKNIN
+467 AK
-472 DVKPFDEVKV
+472 PFEEVKA

-489 DEQNSQGLAESEESE
+489 DEQNSQGLAESE

-585 SVALVNM
+585 SVALVDM